1 MDGNPFCHQKN
12 SQIESHCKNNQLE
25 ADPNGVLPKLRKDI
39 YHTISIYN
47 AKLLRHSPNKL
58 KQIQKKKWKKHL
70 QQAGI
75 YGTWLKWS
83 TPKSQYDQS
92 TYDKN
97 LYRLRELCTA
107 TLIGTKNLVPQL
119 LQPTVS

>member
-1 MDGNPFCHQKN
+1 MQNCLDT
-12 SQIESHCKNNQLE
+12 
-25 ADPNGVLPKLRKDI
+25 VLTSLNI
-39 YHTISIYN
+39 Y
-47 AKLLRHSPNKL
+47 
-58 KQIQKKKWKKHL
+58 KKRGEKHL
-70 QQAGI
+70 QHAGI
-75 YGTWLKWS
+75 YGTWLKRS

-92 TYDKN
+92 TYEKD

>member
-1 MDGNPFCHQKN
+1 MQNCLDT
-12 SQIESHCKNNQLE
+12 
-25 ADPNGVLPKLRKDI
+25 VLTSLNR
-39 YHTISIYN
+39 Y
-47 AKLLRHSPNKL
+47 
-58 KQIQKKKWKKHL
+58 KKKWKKHL

-92 TYDKN
+92 TCDKD